1 LNMTIDCTASLLSLT
16 VEAGLAAEQALLDSI
31 CAGERDAAV
40 LAWQP
45 NDRALVMP
53 LRYQRSARFPAVCK
67 ALNQQRWPI
76 IFRLT
81 GGEPVPQSPQVI
93 NVAMVRRCRLGES
106 GVDFEWAYLQMGSPW
121 CAWLQAQGVAGADL
135 GPVSAAY
142 CDGRFNVRIQGR
154 KLVGTAQRWRR
165 VRHSSDMAVLVHGA
179 MQFDGDPSD
188 LVTVVNDFQA
198 GIDAPRHFQAER
210 HIALREAIPDF
221 QPQEISV
228 LLAGYPAPGVNS
240 EFSRTSVPV

>member
-1 LNMTIDCTASLLSLT
+1 MTIDCTRLLLNLT

-31 CAGERDAAV
+31 CAGERDSAV
-40 LAWQP
+40 MSWQP
-45 NDRALVMP
+45 SDRALVVP
-53 LRYQRSARFPAVCK
+53 LRYQRSARFPEVCK
-67 ALNQQRWPI
+67 ALNQQLWPI

-93 NVAMVRRCRLGES
+93 NVAMVRRCRVGEL

-135 GPVSAAY
+135 GPVSGAY

-165 VRHSSDMAVLVHGA
+165 IRYSSDMAVLVHGA
-179 MQFDGDPSD
+179 MQFDGDPSE

-198 GIDAPRHFQAER
+198 GIDAPIRYRAEQ
-210 HIALREAIPDF
+210 HIVLREAIPDF
-221 QPQEISV
+221 QPKAISM
-228 LLAGYPAPGVNS
+228 LLARYQHQV
-240 EFSRTSVPV
+240 